1 MLEVHPLVMVL
12 LGETAGALFIV
23 LVVWAF
29 LALRK
34 ASKDKRAIQTL
45 IANVNENSDSR
56 KGELTGFLKSC
67 QVTDDALEERLTGLL
82 NAEKTFL
89 QAFIKLYKQ
98 RDADAVKEFHIP
110 LGELTTPYRALV
122 DGNVAVPPP
131 PPVAPPETEED
142 SPSEEVG
149 QPVGEDADKNR
160 IQELEQENAR
170 LTQELEIT
178 RNTLDNMLSEY
189 ASMFSPSGEETSD
202 AVLLG
207 DDTPGDQATENA
219 EGDLFGDEQDDDPEI
234 INEREQQTPGDDDEE
249 NLGVIAET
257 ALSDDDKDLAK
268 AS

>member
-12 LGETAGALFIV
+12 LGETAGALLIV

-34 ASKDKRAIQTL
+34 ASKDKQAIQTL

-89 QAFIKLYKQ
+89 QAFIKLYKK
-98 RDADAVKEFHIP
+98 RDADAVTEFHIP

-131 PPVAPPETEED
+131 PPAVPPETEED
-142 SPSEEVG
+142 SPSEEIG
-149 QPVGEDADKNR
+149 QPVGEDADQNR
-160 IQELEQENAR
+160 LQELEQENAR

-189 ASMFSPSGEETSD
+189 AS
-202 AVLLG
+202 
-207 DDTPGDQATENA
+207 
-219 EGDLFGDEQDDDPEI
+219 
-234 INEREQQTPGDDDEE
+234 
-249 NLGVIAET
+249 
-257 ALSDDDKDLAK
+257 
-268 AS
+268 